1 MLLFAAFLVTL
12 QLFYPSMEALFD
24 LLLTLN
30 DGFLLLLF
38 MLVLVR

>member
-12 QLFYPSMEALFD
+12 QLFYPSMEELFD